1 MSKFYNR
8 VHLTH
13 KTEADW
19 LASNPTLLD
28 GEIVVVLMDSGAT
41 RLKVGDGVSTFSDL
55 GYVSDSSDVRLK
67 VGDGARSFSDLE
79 YVQTRDGYSG
89 GGNYSELEERV
100 TNVETEVNS
109 VKADL
114 NTVKSKAEQGLV
126 LATNVRLEFDTLS
139 EQVSK
144 AVKDAQS
151 ASSVAT
157 TMATDVS
164 TNKANISKLTT
175 TTNLLTSRVG
185 EHDTK
190 IDKLTDD
197 LATTNTNVT
206 EVATTLQ
213 THEQKY
219 ENLKLRVDN
228 LVAGGGDIGDLEG
241 DENGVVN
248 INVAEVVDIR
258 MGYDG
263 TLHKSAG
270 DAVRALGAKLDAP
283 IDPEDLGL
291 VRDESTGMIHPTYK
305 GVRSSIGVV
314 AGGVSGA
321 GMFRL
326 RNIMDSSSLSVSY
339 GDEVTIKYTF
349 AHLDEV
355 DAQPTGNGTAQY
367 SVNGSIVY
375 TASIP
380 QGDISF
386 ECSKWLKEGDNVV
399 SVTVKNADGDSKS
412 LEWNVNCI
420 AIRLEAPTFQYSQ
433 FVTADE
439 NGELNLTFNYYPY
452 GAIEKKIYFILDG
465 IMDSDVQTV
474 NSSGIVQT
482 KIFKNL
488 RHGVHTIEVYA
499 TAVVNDT
506 VVTSNTL
513 KYDVIAV
520 EENVPDPIISINCNT
535 PEVIQGELVDI
546 PYIVYTLSTE
556 SEVELTISAKD
567 ENGEYQV
574 YKTEQRKVD
583 RSVQHWTT
591 RNYPL
596 GDVRFTVKV
605 EDTKRSFDIKVNEFE
620 IDIEPTTNNLEL
632 HLSSGGRSNSE
643 INPAV
648 WESNGI
654 TTTFNNVNWATSG
667 WLPDSNG
674 DTALHLTGG
683 ATATINFKPFN
694 KDLRVLGKTIEF
706 EFAIRD
712 VNNRDAKAISCS
724 DGKIGIE
731 ITADQAVMASALDD
745 IRCYFTDERKLR
757 LTFTI
762 ESVNEYRMMSAY
774 IDGVLTNCTR
784 YVETDNFQQEVPV
797 NITIG
802 SPLCSVDLYT
812 VRSYSRALT
821 HMEVVNNYICDTL
834 DIAEKSTMYERNNL
848 YDVALNLDYN
858 LVKKHIPVMTITGP
872 LPQYKGDKKKPV
884 KDDEGNVV
892 SYTNT
897 VSYYDPFDE
906 EMCFEDKP
914 LAQLDVQG
922 TSSQWYVRKN
932 YKLKFEKKFAHI
944 KGEIPTKTYCV
955 KADYAEATSTHNT
968 QIANIAQTLYYDKTP
983 AQKKDSRCRTTI
995 EGFPMVIYHKATPDS
1010 TPMFLGK
1017 YNWNY
1022 DKGSE
1027 EAFGFTDDYEVE
1039 CWEFCN
1045 NTSGACN
1052 FTAKIDD
1059 EYEIKAVNEDG
1070 EEEVVGGWVNDFE
1083 RRYPD
1088 HETIDDGTEVP
1099 SEAIARF
1106 RAMHDW
1112 IVESAKYDFSDKT
1125 IIRYDPVFN
1134 DKGEPEYEKNADG
1147 STVTNDDGTPK
1158 QKMEALDALGVYRK
1172 DFQQMFNLSKV
1183 LVYYV
1188 WTFFFLMVDQRA
1200 KNMFMT
1206 YWAETGKWEPWLY
1219 DNDTCLGINNE
1230 GHRVFDYYHEDTD
1243 IMPDGT
1249 KVYNGQDSVLWVKF
1263 REAFAS
1269 EIKDMYRTL
1278 RSDNKIGYKTIR
1290 DYFVTNG
1297 SDKWSE
1303 TIYNEDSDYKYIS
1316 MLRNPGVNAETG
1328 EPNPPDATN
1337 LPQIKGTGEHHLEYF
1352 LNGRV
1357 AYCDSK
1363 WDAVSYKDDY
1373 INVRINTPTEWAD
1386 VEPCANIT
1394 VTPFSNMYAGVKYK
1408 ANGTLQQTRLSKNQ
1422 TYTFIPLNP
1431 NEKFNDTETAIFG
1444 ASQLSSIGDLSPL
1457 YCNYCDISKASKLV
1471 ELKLGSE
1478 SPNYV
1483 SKLKTLSLGTNRLLK
1498 KLDIRNCKS
1507 LTSPVDLSGCVGIE
1521 EIYAE
1526 GSCIS
1531 GVELADSGY
1540 LRIAHLPE
1548 TITTLTVKNQKYITD
1563 FSMPSFANLE
1573 RLRVEHSP
1581 SLPLADIIHNAPLK
1595 RIRLLNV
1602 EWEESSEEALMQTIE
1617 KLKACKSINVSGLND
1632 EDSVIPT
1639 VTGIVTVPTIS
1650 VESIQA
1656 IQEFFPELMIRVN
1669 GKVLC
1674 LVTYKTYKYDYTSTG
1689 EIAKET
1695 VETAWTE
1702 IVEQGATAPDPVAL
1716 GHIATPTRA
1725 QTATHRYTYRGW
1737 SRPLENIEKSITL
1750 VAAFDVEYGVLF
1762 MVDDKCVHTQYVK
1775 EGGKA
1780 VDPVQKDLIPVP
1792 TKESTVQYDFTYN
1805 KWDKAFNKIE
1815 DVTYVYALFT
1825 SVIRKYDV
1833 YFYNE
1838 NGLRVLEEQ
1847 EQVPYGTEIVYGGKT
1862 PEKEN
1867 IENLQEFYPQ
1877 DYTFLGWKKSDS
1889 NETLTSLGTVGGPE
1903 TFFASFSAPTHITD
1917 TWAQISA
1924 SVADG
1929 SYKQKYPVGVKKRIK
1944 IGHTDNTF
1952 YEVPVMVVG
1961 HDHDISGDGRL
1972 TGLTFM
1978 ALYNLRDKG
1987 AMMDTQQT
1995 NDVSWARSPM
2005 RTHLEN
2011 DVKAMLPSEL
2021 INVIVPVKKKTV
2033 ATGFGLS
2040 LQLDPMSDS
2049 TYETVTD
2056 SLWIPSLIELVDIYE
2071 PSSAS
2076 NNPLYYNE
2084 GDTYE
2089 YYRWK
2094 DDEGDVTIEDANA
2107 RRQRKR
2113 HDGAVLMEYWVRTPF
2128 GSDKTTYFTISSAG
2142 LPLQLRSGSS
2152 NQGIAIGFCV
2162 GIVTESA
2169 EEE

>member
-1 MSKFYNR
+1 M
-8 VHLTH
+8 
-13 KTEADW
+13 
-19 LASNPTLLD
+19 
-28 GEIVVVLMDSGAT
+28 
-41 RLKVGDGVSTFSDL
+41 
-55 GYVSDSSDVRLK
+55 
-67 VGDGARSFSDLE
+67 
-79 YVQTRDGYSG
+79 
-89 GGNYSELEERV
+89 
-100 TNVETEVNS
+100 
-109 VKADL
+109 
-114 NTVKSKAEQGLV
+114 
-126 LATNVRLEFDTLS
+126 
-139 EQVSK
+139 
-144 AVKDAQS
+144 
-151 ASSVAT
+151 
-157 TMATDVS
+157 
-164 TNKANISKLTT
+164 
-175 TTNLLTSRVG
+175 
-185 EHDTK
+185 
-190 IDKLTDD
+190 
-197 LATTNTNVT
+197 
-206 EVATTLQ
+206 
-213 THEQKY
+213 
-219 ENLKLRVDN
+219 
-228 LVAGGGDIGDLEG
+228 
-241 DENGVVN
+241 
-248 INVAEVVDIR
+248 
-258 MGYDG
+258 
-263 TLHKSAG
+263 
-270 DAVRALGAKLDAP
+270 
-283 IDPEDLGL
+283 
-291 VRDESTGMIHPTYK
+291 
-305 GVRSSIGVV
+305 
-314 AGGVSGA
+314 
-321 GMFRL
+321 
-326 RNIMDSSSLSVSY
+326 
-339 GDEVTIKYTF
+339 
-349 AHLDEV
+349 
-355 DAQPTGNGTAQY
+355 
-367 SVNGSIVY
+367 
-375 TASIP
+375 
-380 QGDISF
+380 
-386 ECSKWLKEGDNVV
+386 
-399 SVTVKNADGDSKS
+399 
-412 LEWNVNCI
+412 
-420 AIRLEAPTFQYSQ
+420 
-433 FVTADE
+433 
-439 NGELNLTFNYYPY
+439 
-452 GAIEKKIYFILDG
+452 
-465 IMDSDVQTV
+465 
-474 NSSGIVQT
+474 
-482 KIFKNL
+482 
-488 RHGVHTIEVYA
+488 
-499 TAVVNDT
+499 
-506 VVTSNTL
+506 
-513 KYDVIAV
+513 
-520 EENVPDPIISINCNT
+520 
-535 PEVIQGELVDI
+535 
-546 PYIVYTLSTE
+546 
-556 SEVELTISAKD
+556 
-567 ENGEYQV
+567 
-574 YKTEQRKVD
+574 
-583 RSVQHWTT
+583 
-591 RNYPL
+591 
-596 GDVRFTVKV
+596 GDVRFTIKV

-724 DGKIGIE
+724 DGNIGIE
-731 ITADQAVMASALDD
+731 ITADQAVMSSALDD

-834 DIAEKSTMYERNNL
+834 DIAEKSAMYERNNL

-897 VSYYDPFDE
+897 VDYYDPFDE
-906 EMCFEDKP
+906 EMCFTNKP

-968 QIANIAQTLYYDKTP
+968 QIANIVQTLYYDKTP
-983 AQKKDSRCRTTI
+983 AQKKDERCRTTI
-995 EGFPMVIYHKATPDS
+995 EGFPIVIYHKATPDS

-1027 EAFGFTDDYEVE
+1027 EAFGFTGDYDVE
-1039 CWEFCN
+1039 SWEFCN

-1052 FTAKIDD
+1052 FTAPIDD
-1059 EYEIKAVNEDG
+1059 EYKITAVNEDG

-1099 SEAIARF
+1099 SESIARF
-1106 RAMHDW
+1106 RTMHNW
-1112 IVESAKYDFSDKT
+1112 IVESAKYNFSDKT

-1134 DKGEPEYEKNADG
+1134 DKGEPEYEKNPDG
-1147 STVTNDDGTPK
+1147 SDVLNPDGTPK
-1158 QKMEALDALGVYRK
+1158 QKTEALDALGVYRK
-1172 DFQQMFNLSKV
+1172 DFQQIFNLKKV

-1188 WTFFFLMVDQRA
+1188 WSFFFLMVDQRA

-1206 YWAETGKWEPWLY
+1206 YWGETGKWEPWFY

-1278 RSDNKIGYKTIR
+1278 RSDNKISYKTIR

-1363 WDAVSYKDDY
+1363 WDAVSYKDNF
-1373 INVRINTPTEWAD
+1373 IVLRINTPTEWED

-1394 VTPFSNMYAGVKYK
+1394 ITPFSNMYAGVKYK
-1408 ANGTLQQTRLSKNQ
+1408 ANGTLQQTRLTKNQ
-1422 TYTFIPLNP
+1422 TYTFVPLNP

-1457 YCNYCDISKASKLV
+1457 YCHYCDVSKASKLV

-1478 SPNYV
+1478 SPNYK
-1483 SKLKTLSLGTNRLLK
+1483 SKLETLSLGTNRLLK

-1521 EIYAE
+1521 EVYAE

-1548 TITTLTVKNQKYITD
+1548 TVTSLTVKNQKYITD
-1563 FSMPSFANLE
+1563 FSIASYANLE
-1573 RLRVEHSP
+1573 RLRIENSP
-1581 SLPLADIIHNAPLK
+1581 SLPLGDIIHNAPLK

-1602 EWEESSEEALMQTIE
+1602 EWEESSETALMQTIE

-1702 IVEQGATAPDPVAL
+1702 IVEQGTTAPDPVAL
-1716 GHIATPTRA
+1716 GYIDTPTRA

-1792 TKESTVQYDFTYN
+1792 TKESTAQYDFTYSQ
-1805 KWDKAFNKIE
+1805 WDKTFNKIE

-1825 SVIRKYDV
+1825 SVIRKYDIR
-1833 YFYNE
+1833 FYDE
-1838 NGLRVLEEQ
+1838 VGFELETQ
-1847 EQVPYGTEIVYGGKT
+1847 TQVPYGTEIVYKGKT
-1862 PEKEN
+1862 PEKQDT
-1867 IENLQEFYPQ
+1867 ENLGNDFYKD
-1877 DYTFLGWKKSDS
+1877 DYTFLGWKRSG
-1889 NETLTSLGTVGGPE
+1889 ETGALASLGTVTGNE
-1903 TFFASFSAPTHITD
+1903 SFFAVFSASSFITD
-1917 TWAQISA
+1917 TWAEVSA
-1924 SVADG
+1924 NVANG
-1929 SYKQKYPVGVKKRIK
+1929 SYKQKYPIGVKKRIRV
-1944 IGHTDNTF
+1944 GNTDGTID
-1952 YEVPVMVVG
+1952 EITMRVVG
-1961 HDHDISGDGRL
+1961 HDHDHTVDGRL

-1978 ALYNLRDKG
+1978 ASTLLKYKN
-1987 AMMDTQQT
+1987 AMMDYQQT
-1995 NDVSWARSPM
+1995 NTVSWKRSPM
-2005 RTHLEN
+2005 RTHLQN
-2011 DVKAMLPSEL
+2011 DIFPKLPIDVQS
-2021 INVIVPVKKKTV
+2021 VIVPVNKKTV
-2033 ATGFGLS
+2033 IEGNGMNT
-2040 LQLDPMSDS
+2040 LDPMDDN
-2049 TYETVTD
+2049 TYEYAED
-2056 SLWIPSLIELVDIYE
+2056 KIWIPSLIEVFDIYE
-2071 PSSAS
+2071 QNSPS
-2076 NNPLYYNE
+2076 NHPIFYNE

-2089 YYRWK
+2089 YHTWK
-2094 DDEGDVTIEDANA
+2094 DDDTIDTANS
-2107 RRQRKR
+2107 RRKKNV
-2113 HDGAVLMEYWVRTPF
+2113 A
-2128 GSDKTTYFTISSAG
+2128 GSDKETDSYWTRTPNGGNYTAYYRVTGTGTSIG
-2142 LPLQLRSGSS
+2142 YTSGTS
-2152 NQGIAIGFCV
+2152 NYGVAIGFCV
-2162 GIVTESA
+2162 GIVTASA